1 MNEHGPSRVCLLNLT
16 SSIRSP
22 NHFNTQQESE
32 ETMEASSPSLSKP
45 SYKGAKRGHTWL
57 GVWRR
62 QQQLA
67 ELGVFNILN
76 PAEVQEPQGWQW
88 G

>member
-1 MNEHGPSRVCLLNLT
+1 MNEHGPSRACLLNLKLYLFFK
-16 SSIRSP
+16 S
-22 NHFNTQQESE
+22 FNTQQESE
-32 ETMEASSPSLSKP
+32 ETVEASSPSLSNP
-45 SYKGAKRGHTWL
+45 SYKGAKKGHTWF

-67 ELGVFNILN
+67 ELGVFHILD
-76 PAEVQEPQGWQW
+76 PAEVQQPQGRQW

>member
-1 MNEHGPSRVCLLNLT
+1 MNMGQAGPVSSIS
-16 SSIRSP
+16 SSIRSLNP
-22 NHFNTQQESE
+22 FNTQQETK
-32 ETMEASSPSLSKP
+32 ETVEASSPSLSNP
-45 SYKGAKRGHTWL
+45 SYKGAKRGHTWF

-67 ELGVFNILN
+67 ELGVFNILD
-76 PAEVQEPQGWQW
+76 PAEVQEPQGRQW

>member
-1 MNEHGPSRVCLLNLT
+1 MNMGQAGPVSSIS
-16 SSIRSP
+16 SSIRSSNP
-22 NHFNTQQESE
+22 FNTQQESK
-32 ETMEASSPSLSKP
+32 ETVEASSPSLSNP
-45 SYKGAKRGHTWL
+45 SYKGAKRGHTWF

-67 ELGVFNILN
+67 ELGVFNILD
-76 PAEVQEPQGWQW
+76 PAEVQEPHVRQW

>member
-1 MNEHGPSRVCLLNLT
+1 MNMGQAGPVSSIS
-16 SSIRSP
+16 SSIRSLNP
-22 NHFNTQQESE
+22 FNTQQESK
-32 ETMEASSPSLSKP
+32 ETVEASSPSLSNP
-45 SYKGAKRGHTWL
+45 SYKGAKRGHTWF

-67 ELGVFNILN
+67 EQGVFNILD
-76 PAEVQEPQGWQW
+76 PAEVQEPQGRQW

>member
-1 MNEHGPSRVCLLNLT
+1 
-16 SSIRSP
+16 
-22 NHFNTQQESE
+22 
-32 ETMEASSPSLSKP
+32 MEASSPSLSKP

-76 PAEVQEPQGWQW
+76 PAEVQEPQGRQW

>member
-1 MNEHGPSRVCLLNLT
+1 MNMGQAGPVSSIS
-16 SSIRSP
+16 SSIRSSNP
-22 NHFNTQQESE
+22 FNSQQESK
-32 ETMEASSPSLSKP
+32 ETVEASSPSLSNP
-45 SYKGAKRGHTWL
+45 SYKGAKTGHTWF

-67 ELGVFNILN
+67 ELGVFNVLN
-76 PAEVQEPQGWQW
+76 PAEVQEPQGRQW